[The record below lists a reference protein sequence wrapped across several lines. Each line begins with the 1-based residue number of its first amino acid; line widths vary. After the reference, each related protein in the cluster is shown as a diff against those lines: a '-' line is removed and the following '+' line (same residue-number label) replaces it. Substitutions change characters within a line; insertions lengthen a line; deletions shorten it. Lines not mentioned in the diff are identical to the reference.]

1 MMKNK
6 KNIVLKKK
14 GVRKIDTP
22 LGYLYIISTESGIIK
37 ITSRENIE
45 NNSIGKQHLDSAER
59 WLISYF
65 NGSEIKRPELDYLD
79 MTEFQKKTLDQL
91 MINVKFGETISYS
104 ELAILIKNRSAVRA
118 IGTTMAKNPWPII
131 IPCHRVIKKDN
142 SIGKYSGIG
151 GIKGK
156 RILLEHEGIK
166 VFN

>member
-1 MMKNK
+1 
-6 KNIVLKKK
+6 
-14 GVRKIDTP
+14 
-22 LGYLYIISTESGIIK
+22 
-37 ITSRENIE
+37 
-45 NNSIGKQHLDSAER
+45 
-59 WLISYF
+59 
-65 NGSEIKRPELDYLD
+65 

-104 ELAILIKNRSAVRA
+104 ELAILIKNRFAVRA